1 MPEDSGK
8 RLDVL
13 AAKYFSEFS
22 RAHIQRWVKEGSL
35 LLNNKKIKPR
45 QIVTSGDSITVEVS
59 EEITQKIY
67 QKILIWI
74 LFGKMKRF

>member
-1 MPEDSGK
+1 MPEDSGQ

-59 EEITQKIY
+59 EEINTKDLPEDIV
-67 QKILIWI
+67 
-74 LFGKMKRF
+74 G